1 MACSRPMRPGVR
13 FFYPAS
19 TLDVP
24 AIEEVQAT
32 ARRRLL
38 RAALRRGLLSAA
50 DAQVM
55 AKWEHG
61 GGVSVDAKVR
71 IEAHE
76 RDGLERLLRYCAR
89 PAFALER
96 LREIDPAYLVYESS
110 KPGPGGSVGLI
121 LTPM

>member
-1 MACSRPMRPGVR
+1 MRPGVR

-50 DAQVM
+50 DA
-55 AKWEHG
+55 
-61 GGVSVDAKVR
+61 
-71 IEAHE
+71 
-76 RDGLERLLRYCAR
+76 
-89 PAFALER
+89 
-96 LREIDPAYLVYESS
+96 
-110 KPGPGGSVGLI
+110 
-121 LTPM
+121 